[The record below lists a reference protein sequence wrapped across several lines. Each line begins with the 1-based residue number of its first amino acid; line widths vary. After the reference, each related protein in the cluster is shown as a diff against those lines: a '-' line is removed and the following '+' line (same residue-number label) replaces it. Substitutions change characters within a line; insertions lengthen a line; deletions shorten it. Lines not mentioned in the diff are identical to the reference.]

1 MRIVIAQ
8 FETNYCDNDLI
19 AVISTYDIFR
29 QLVTGKVLDVLVSC
43 IDDFGELLALNHLL
57 KDVHS
62 DTVCNEVHKRQG

>member
-8 FETNYCDNDLI
+8 FEAIYCDNDLI
-19 AVISTYDIFR
+19 AAISTYDIFR

-43 IDDFGELLALNHLL
+43 VDDFGKLLAFNHLF

-62 DTVCNEVHKRQG
+62 DAVCNKLH